1 MGTVIVLGKM
11 RIFLSLSIWLVS
23 LTPALH
29 AEETT
34 IAVAANFNFAMEELV
49 TAFEAESGHTVN
61 VAYGS
66 SGRLYAQIVNGAPY
80 QLFFSADQEK
90 PEALVKEGLAE
101 ESNRF
106 TYATGTLLLWW
117 LESDKDIKEA
127 LDNRSLERIAIANPR
142 LAPYGQAAMQVL
154 ESLGLDEPYESRLV
168 MGENVSQVYQ
178 FVATGNVDAGF
189 IALSQIIQFDK
200 PLLGTG
206 WIVPEPLH
214 DPIYQDVVLLNN
226 AENNLAAKAFL
237 EFMRGEQAKTIIDRF
252 GYKTE

>member
-1 MGTVIVLGKM
+1 M
-11 RIFLSLSIWLVS
+11 
-23 LTPALH
+23 PAK
-29 AEETT
+29 AEELL
-34 IAVAANFNFAMEELV
+34 IAVASNFMLPMQDIVE
-49 TAFEAESGHTVN
+49 AFEADTGHEITVS
-61 VAYGS
+61 YGS

-90 PEALVKEGLAE
+90 PQALVKEGLAKE
-101 ESNRF
+101 GNRL
-106 TYATGTLLLWW
+106 TYAVGTLFLWW
-117 LESDKDIKEA
+117 LESDKDITEA
-127 LDNRSLERIAIANPR
+127 LDSGSLERIAIANPR

-154 ESLGLDEPYESRLV
+154 ESLGLNEQYENRLV
-168 MGENVSQVYQ
+168 MGESVSQVYQ

-206 WIVPEPLH
+206 WIIPEPLH
-214 DPIYQDVVLLNN
+214 EPIYQDVVLLNN
-226 AENNLAAKAFL
+226 AENNLAATEFL